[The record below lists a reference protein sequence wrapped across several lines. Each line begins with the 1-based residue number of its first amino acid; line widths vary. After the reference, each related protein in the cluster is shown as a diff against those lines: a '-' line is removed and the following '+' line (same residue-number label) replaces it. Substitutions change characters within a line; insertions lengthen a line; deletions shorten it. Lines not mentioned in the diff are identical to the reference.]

1 MKGRKRPWGRPKG
14 ISCAGGTGGGDLGL
28 PGAFNGPRSNAS
40 APRERCAVCDKSGVV
55 GAEVV
60 PTASR
65 QWVHHGTCHRAL
77 WVPEVA
83 GRKPEAGKAV
93 VAVAA
98 AKPSC
103 RTVRGQGVLL

>member
-1 MKGRKRPWGRPKG
+1 MKGRKRPWGRAKASSG
-14 ISCAGGTGGGDLGL
+14 AGGAGGGGLGL

-40 APRERCAVCDKSGVV
+40 APRERCVVCGKSGVV

-60 PTASR
+60 PTALR

-83 GRKPEAGKAV
+83 SRQPEAGKAV
-93 VAVAA
+93 AAVAA
-98 AKPSC
+98 AKLGY
-103 RTVRGQGVLL
+103 RTVGGQGVLL